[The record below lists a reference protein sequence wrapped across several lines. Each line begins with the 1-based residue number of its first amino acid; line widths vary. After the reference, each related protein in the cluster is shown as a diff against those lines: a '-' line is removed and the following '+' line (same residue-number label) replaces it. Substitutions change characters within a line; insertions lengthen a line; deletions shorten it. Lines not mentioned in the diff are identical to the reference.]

1 MEKHSEVE
9 GIDSTTYAGKAAKAI
24 KTKARGIF
32 GDDLL
37 TFTLLDFISLMILN
51 NKFMSKGIFITD
63 DNKEECYIK
72 IIETNEESLITDL
85 EKYINLKDSIKA
97 IENKKEEYSAIIK
110 QLQTLSDYN
119 NEEAVNSIVEGY
131 LRR

>member
-9 GIDSTTYAGKAAKAI
+9 GIDSTTYAGKAVKAI

-37 TFTLLDFISLMILN
+37 TFTLLDFVSLMILN

-72 IIETNEESLITDL
+72 IIESNEEGLITDL

-97 IENKKEEYSAIIK
+97 IENKKEEYSAIVK

-119 NEEAVNSIVEGY
+119 NEDAVNSIVEEY